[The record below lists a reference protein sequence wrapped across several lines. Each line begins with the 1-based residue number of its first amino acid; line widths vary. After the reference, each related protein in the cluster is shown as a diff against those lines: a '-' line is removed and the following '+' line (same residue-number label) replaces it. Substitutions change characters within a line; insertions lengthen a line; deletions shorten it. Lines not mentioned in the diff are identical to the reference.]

1 MKSPVSFVLGRVVHA
16 LIAVGCLANSAV
28 AADRYPVKPVRV
40 IVATG
45 AGGSDD
51 FIARSVS
58 AKLGEVLGQPFV
70 VENRPGAGGMIAQS
84 SVAKSEPD
92 GYTLLAAGGSMAG
105 AHYVN
110 ANMGYELLRDFQ
122 PISLLVTNPFSL
134 LVNPALSVRNVK
146 EFIDLARSRPG
157 KLTFATLGAGQ
168 IPYWGALYLNTT
180 SGIDA
185 LEVQYRNPSDMM
197 TDIIAGRVD
206 YAIMGIFNAV
216 TQKDKLRVL
225 GVTSRARS
233 EMLPDVPAIAETLPT
248 FDMPAW
254 VSLMGPS
261 GMRPDVVQVINKAVV
276 RSLASPDLKER
287 LAKAGYV
294 PTASTPEEL
303 RKRYED
309 WVVIFGKIA
318 KDANI
323 KPQ

>member
-1 MKSPVSFVLGRVVHA
+1 MEQRLRRA
-16 LIAVGCLANSAV
+16 LVWFLSISTTWFCAYAASAM
-28 AADRYPVKPVRV
+28 AQYPTKPVRV

-58 AKLGEVLGQPFV
+58 AKLTEVLGQSFV
-70 VENRPGAGGMIAQS
+70 VENRPGAGGMIAQN

-105 AHYVN
+105 ARYVN
-110 ANMGYELLRDFQ
+110 ANMGYDLLHDFQ
-122 PISLLVTNPFSL
+122 PISLLVTNPFTL
-134 LVNPALSVRNVK
+134 LVNPALPVRSVK
-146 EFIDLARSRPG
+146 EFVSLARSQPG

-180 SGIDA
+180 AGIDA
-185 LEVQYRNPSDMM
+185 LEVQYRNPADMI

-206 YAIMGIFNAV
+206 YAVMGIFNAV
-216 TQKDKLRVL
+216 TYKEKLRVL

-248 FDMPAW
+248 YEMPAW
-254 VSLMGPS
+254 VSLMGPA
-261 GMRPDVVQVINKAVV
+261 GMRAEVVQVINKAAV
-276 RSLASPDLKER
+276 RGLASPDLVER
-287 LAKAGYV
+287 LAKAGY
-294 PTASTPEEL
+294 TAASSTPEEL
-303 RKRYED
+303 RKRYEE
-309 WVVIFGKIA
+309 WMAIFGKIA